1 MAPRHGGGMSGKVA
15 GPAGKTGLPIGAWD
29 WEGPP
34 LRHLCMEID
43 GKQIPAED
51 LGFQVMLQR
60 VAGASI
66 EDLGYDV
73 MDPIDRKLAAQQA
86 FSRRPL
92 SAGAPGTAR
101 AQDSYSARSFGAREA
116 RPTSARRPPVSLDRS
131 AAAASRAARSAS
143 AARVA
148 AHRAAEAAQVVTG
161 GGHMPYMG
169 HCSCGPDHDCTA
181 LRRGQCYDWARC
193 CPARHN
199 CWATGRGCACGACP
213 CHGPRYRRGIYRSS
227 YASDACVGASTPC
240 GRCSTVGWNPHT
252 GWCRCGFRNAPPC
265 CWR

>member
-86 FSRRPL
+86 AAVSRCSGHRARPGL
-92 SAGAPGTAR
+92 LLRALVRGQGGAAHICPASAGQP
-101 AQDSYSARSFGAREA
+101 
-116 RPTSARRPPVSLDRS
+116 
-131 AAAASRAARSAS
+131 
-143 AARVA
+143 
-148 AHRAAEAAQVVTG
+148 
-161 GGHMPYMG
+161 
-169 HCSCGPDHDCTA
+169 
-181 LRRGQCYDWARC
+181 
-193 CPARHN
+193 
-199 CWATGRGCACGACP
+199 
-213 CHGPRYRRGIYRSS
+213 
-227 YASDACVGASTPC
+227 
-240 GRCSTVGWNPHT
+240 
-252 GWCRCGFRNAPPC
+252 
-265 CWR
+265 